1 MQLINMIISFL
12 IYPFY
17 SSMITIKE
25 LFKEKRTRIDLEA
38 MQDSFYMMNFFM
50 LFSRYIILLT
60 SVAACVLAIY
70 ISKKFLGN
78 PILNFALGISL
89 FIIAYWITSVL
100 VFCVQVISWI
110 STTVRKVL
118 KEVELMSKRTEDE
131 IKKIVH

>member
-17 SSMITIKE
+17 SSMITIRE
-25 LFKEKRTRIDLEA
+25 LFREKRTRIDLEA

-60 SVAACVLAIY
+60 SITACVLAIY
-70 ISKKFLGN
+70 ISRKLIGN
-78 PILNFALGISL
+78 PILNFLSGISS
-89 FIIAYWITSVL
+89 FIIVYWVTSVL

-118 KEVELMSKRTEDE
+118 KEVEMMSKRTEDE